1 MNKKFGIM
9 FVIIVI
15 ASLTFVS
22 AESNDSIRS
31 DLDYSYADS
40 LILYKDWIGDNS
52 SIRPDSITVR
62 VFADG
67 ELLETVT
74 INQSNNWLYDSGRI
88 LFPLNNT
95 DGSKVKYTFEEVG
108 VDNYTFNYTENGEL
122 NFTLTNTL
130 TNQKNPDNLINN
142 TSNNTTSKNPIKEH
156 FKNNTAKSPVKH
168 TSKTSANK
176 DTPHKKT
183 PVNHNKENNSSKMLN
198 SGNNI
203 LTIVVCVIVIAVA
216 VIYSKR

>member
-22 AESNDSIRS
+22 AQSNDSIKS
-31 DLDYSYADS
+31 DLDYSTADS
-40 LILYKDWIGDNS
+40 LVLYKDWIGDNS
-52 SIRPDSITVR
+52 SIRPDSVTVR

-74 INQSNNWLYDSGRI
+74 ITQNDNRLYDSGRL
-88 LFPLNNT
+88 LFPINNT
-95 DGSKVKYTFEEVG
+95 NGSNVKYTFEEVG
-108 VDNYTFNYTENGEL
+108 VDNYTFKYTENGEL
-122 NFTLTNTL
+122 NFTLTNTFKA
-130 TNQKNPDNLINN
+130 QKTPDNSSNN
-142 TSNNTTSKNPIKEH
+142 TSNNTPSKKPVKEVSKNK
-156 FKNNTAKSPVKH
+156 TAKNPVKN

-183 PVNHNKENNSSKMLN
+183 PVDHTKDINSSKMLK

-203 LTIVVCVIVIAVA
+203 LAICLC
-216 VIYSKR
+216 YCYCSCCDLF